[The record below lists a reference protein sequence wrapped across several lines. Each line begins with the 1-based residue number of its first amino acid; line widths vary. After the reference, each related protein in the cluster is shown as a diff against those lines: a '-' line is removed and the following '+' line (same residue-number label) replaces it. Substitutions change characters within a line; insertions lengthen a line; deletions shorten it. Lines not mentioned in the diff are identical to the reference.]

1 MTPAPEIQNHRQ
13 CIELQYLLVGDLR
26 ELLDQSLDEQNH
38 EWLRQTLDVLID
50 TLSREQ
56 DFKDEYSFEDVEVR
70 PSQHHRQLKSL
81 EVEQVLLRNAL
92 CQLRTALDERS
103 LDGDI
108 ARMFERTLEDWMD
121 CLKSYRRREERLTHR
136 RFWQF

>member
-1 MTPAPEIQNHRQ
+1 MIPNTEIQNHRQ

-26 ELLDQSLDEQNH
+26 ELLDQHLDEQNR

-56 DFKDEYSFEDVEVR
+56 DFNGEFSFDPVEVR
-70 PSQHHRQLKSL
+70 PSRHHRQLKSL

-92 CQLRTALDERS
+92 CQLRTALDQES
-103 LDGDI
+103 LDGETS
-108 ARMFERTLEDWMD
+108 RMFERTLVDWMD
-121 CLKSYRRREERLTHR
+121 CLKSYRRREQRLTNR